1 MNRNLKFKFL
11 SIQGVSDEYKPSLE
25 NLNIAINDEPTD
37 FDIIDLFDHISDSEI
52 NTVKIDD
59 INLSNIIIRNSRFR

>member
-1 MNRNLKFKFL
+1 MNKELAYKFV
-11 SIQGVSDEYKPSLE
+11 SIQSVSKEYKPELHE
-25 NLNIAINDEPTD
+25 LKIAINDESTD